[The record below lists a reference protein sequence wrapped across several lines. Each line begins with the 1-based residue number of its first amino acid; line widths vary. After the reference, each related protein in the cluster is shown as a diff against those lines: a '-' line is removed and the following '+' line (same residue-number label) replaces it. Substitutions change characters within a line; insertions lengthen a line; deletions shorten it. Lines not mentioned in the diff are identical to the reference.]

1 MKNTYYLLLI
11 FVLIFSSCKSKKQ
24 HHNSTKTQTKTAV
37 SIPVKT
43 NKIID
48 KALEF
53 EGTKYKYGGT
63 TKKGMDCSGLIYT
76 AFASNGVSIPRTSKA
91 MSMQGETIK
100 LSNVKPG
107 DLLFFKTNKNKNVIN
122 HVGLVTETR
131 VGYIQFV
138 HSTTSSGVITSSLA
152 ERYWKNTFTQ
162 ARRIL

>member
-1 MKNTYYLLLI
+1 MKHPFYLLFILLLI
-11 FVLIFSSCKSKKQ
+11 LGSCKSKKQ
-24 HHNSTKTQTKTAV
+24 QVSSPKPSSKTVV
-37 SIPVKT
+37 SLPKKT
-43 NKIID
+43 NNIID

-76 AFASNGVSIPRTSKA
+76 AFSANGLSVPRTSKA
-91 MSMQGETIK
+91 MSTQGQEIK
-100 LSNVKPG
+100 LSEVKPG

-131 VGYIQFV
+131 VGYIQFI
-138 HSTTSSGVITSSLA
+138 HSTTSAGVITSSLA
-152 ERYWKNTFTQ
+152 ERYWKNAFTE